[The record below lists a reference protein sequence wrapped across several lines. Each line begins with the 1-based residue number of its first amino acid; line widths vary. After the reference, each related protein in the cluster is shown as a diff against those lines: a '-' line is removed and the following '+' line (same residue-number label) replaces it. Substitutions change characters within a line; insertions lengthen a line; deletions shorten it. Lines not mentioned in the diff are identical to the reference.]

1 MPMRPLPK
9 ASAYR
14 EGRRLIYKKRTIPV
28 RSNSR
33 QGSPVWMQEIQNLRA
48 DAAGRCTNYF
58 IMPHILHHIQRFF
71 KAVSPLILGQNSG
84 CVPKCNT
91 SSDVRKKGPPC
102 HRISIVYAVKPLVPV
117 ERESTSDLFSSQSLT
132 DGVCNQRGRH
142 ISADLP
148 RKDGLSTQ
156 IQYSA
161 HVQHAARNRN
171 VGDAR
176 HSERMGLRLIEVPIQ
191 QIGIT

>member
-1 MPMRPLPK
+1 MLMRPLPK

-117 ERESTSDLFSSQSLT
+117 ERESPATFSRLRASRMVSVT
-132 DGVCNQRGRH
+132 REDD
-142 ISADLP
+142 ISAPIFHARTALP
-148 RKDGLSTQ
+148 HKSSTAHM
-156 IQYSA
+156 YSMLP
-161 HVQHAARNRN
+161 
-171 VGDAR
+171 G
-176 HSERMGLRLIEVPIQ
+176 
-191 QIGIT
+191 IGM